1 MHSLRKTLTQPAH
14 PTLGGANDQIL
25 RLRPSAGFMRK
36 NKEDAVIGSNVIPA
50 HTELLFLPTIQ
61 HTDSEFFADPLE
73 FRPERWLDGSTS
85 SEAQTAAYFP
95 FSSGTPDP
103 TCALNLFVGF
113 V

>member
-1 MHSLRKTLTQPAH
+1 
-14 PTLGGANDQIL
+14 
-25 RLRPSAGFMRK
+25 MRK

-50 HTELLFLPTIQ
+50 RTEILFLPTIQ

-95 FSSGTPDP
+95 FSSGTAARSPKRVRSGCASC
-103 TCALNLFVGF
+103 TC
-113 V
+113 